1 MATIPMRVALGC
13 DNAGF
18 QLKQTILD
26 KLSPLVIEII
36 DCGSDGKEACD
47 FPDTGGAVAREVVTG
62 RADRGIAI
70 CGSGVGMCIAANKI
84 PGARACLCHDYYS
97 AHQGVEHDDMNI
109 LCLGGRI
116 IGPWPAF
123 EIVTA
128 FLNAEFDRGEDFVR
142 RVNKIIAMEKRGL
155 DALENVPIGN

>member
-18 QLKQTILD
+18 QLKQTIID

-109 LCLGGRI
+109 LCLGARVVGAALAR
-116 IGPWPAF
+116 
-123 EIVTA
+123 EIATV
-128 FLNAEFDRGEDFVR
+128 FLAARFSGEDRHQR
-142 RVNKIIAMEKRGL
+142 RL
-155 DALENVPIGN
+155 DKVLAIEARFRQT